1 MPTKKPDAIA
11 LLKQDHREVEDLFE
25 QFEKAKG
32 DDRKEKLCKQIC
44 TELIIHTMIEEEI
57 FYPAFRGKIEDDVLD
72 EAHVE
77 HDGCKMLIAEL
88 MNSEPGA
95 EFYDAKMTVLSE
107 EVKHHVREEEEPSS
121 GRSEERRVGK
131 GRVSTFRSRWVTYY

>member
-57 FYPAFRGKIEDDVLD
+57 FYQAFRGKFEADVLD
-72 EAHVE
+72 EAHVA

-88 MNSEPGA
+88 LNRETA
-95 EFYDAKMTVLSE
+95 DEFRK
-107 EVKHHVREEEEPSS
+107 
-121 GRSEERRVGK
+121 
-131 GRVSTFRSRWVTYY
+131 

>member
-72 EAHVE
+72 EAH
-77 HDGCKMLIAEL
+77 
-88 MNSEPGA
+88 
-95 EFYDAKMTVLSE
+95 
-107 EVKHHVREEEEPSS
+107 
-121 GRSEERRVGK
+121 RSEEHTSELQSLMRISYAVFCLTK
-131 GRVSTFRSRWVTYY
+131 KK

>member
-57 FYPAFRGKIEDDVLD
+57 FSPAFRGKIKDDVL
-72 EAHVE
+72 EEENVE
-77 HDGCKMLIAEL
+77 KTGCKMMNAEM
-88 MNSEPGA
+88 MNKEPGT
-95 EFYDAKMTVLSE
+95 ETYTEHMTD
-107 EVKHHVREEEEPSS
+107 
-121 GRSEERRVGK
+121 
-131 GRVSTFRSRWVTYY
+131 

>member
-1 MPTKKPDAIA
+1 MPTKKPDAID

-32 DDRKEKLCKQIC
+32 NDRKEKLCKQIC

-77 HDGCKMLIAEL
+77 HDSCKMLIAEL

-95 EFYDAKMTVLSE
+95 EF
-107 EVKHHVREEEEPSS
+107 
-121 GRSEERRVGK
+121 RSEERRVGK
-131 GRVSTFRSRWVTYY
+131 ECVSTCRSRWSPYH